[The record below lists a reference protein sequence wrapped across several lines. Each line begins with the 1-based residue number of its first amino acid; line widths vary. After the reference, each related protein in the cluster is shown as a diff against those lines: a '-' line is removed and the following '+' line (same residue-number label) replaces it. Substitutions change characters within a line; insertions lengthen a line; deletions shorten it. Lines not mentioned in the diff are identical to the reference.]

1 MMKKFLSEFKAF
13 ALRGNVMD
21 LAVGVIIGGAFT
33 ALVTSLIN
41 NLINPIIGCFS
52 LDGFSGLSVTVGKAT
67 LTYGAFIMDVINFI
81 IMAFV
86 VFLLIKAVN
95 KLATIGKKEEKE
107 AEEAAEEEEPKP
119 TTEDLLAEI
128 LEEIKKK

>member
-1 MMKKFLSEFKAF
+1 MKKFISEFKAF

-52 LDGFSGLSVTVGKAT
+52 LEGFSGLSVT
-67 LTYGAFIMDVINFI
+67 
-81 IMAFV
+81 
-86 VFLLIKAVN
+86 
-95 KLATIGKKEEKE
+95 IGKKQ
-107 AEEAAEEEEPKP
+107 AEEEESAPEEPPKP
-119 TTEDLLAEI
+119 TTEELLAEI
-128 LEEIKKK
+128 LEEIKNK

>member
-1 MMKKFLSEFKAF
+1 MKKFISEFKAF

-33 ALVTSLIN
+33 ALVTSLID
-41 NLINPIIGCFS
+41 NLISPIIGCFS
-52 LDGFSGLSVTVGKAT
+52 LDGFSGLSVTIGQAK

-86 VFLLIKAVN
+86 VFLLVKGVN
-95 KLATIGKKEEKE
+95 KLATIGKKQT
-107 AEEAAEEEEPKP
+107 EEEEPAPEEPPKP
-119 TTEDLLAEI
+119 TTEELLAEI
-128 LEEIKKK
+128 LEEIKNK

>member
-1 MMKKFLSEFKAF
+1 MKKFLAEFKAF

-41 NLINPIIGCFS
+41 NLINPIIGCFAEE
-52 LDGFSGLSVTVGKAT
+52 GISGLSVQIGEAQIM
-67 LTYGAFIMDVINFI
+67 YGQFIMDVVNFI

-86 VFLLIKAVN
+86 VFLMVKAVN
-95 KLATIGKKEEKE
+95 KLSSIGKKKE
-107 AEEAAEEEEPKP
+107 APKPDEPKKP
-119 TTEDLLAEI
+119 TTEELLGDI
-128 LEEIKKK
+128 LDELKKQNKE